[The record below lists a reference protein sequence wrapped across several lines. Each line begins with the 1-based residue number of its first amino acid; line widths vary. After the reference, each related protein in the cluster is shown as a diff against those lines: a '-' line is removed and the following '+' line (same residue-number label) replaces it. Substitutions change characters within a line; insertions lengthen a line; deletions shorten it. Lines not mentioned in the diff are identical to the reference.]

1 MKSTVSLGDDRFRL
15 GGIKF
20 SLELVQI
27 NCLDRPGECRRTG
40 GLLRLLAERRINL
53 AFFFYSPGLPGSL
66 SSFGLEAE
74 EFDQVESALMGDP
87 DLAPGLETIRPVGT
101 LTLFPHRS
109 DLTLLG
115 RVLGAWGR
123 SGFPLYGMGTSIST
137 VTISTDYRLLDQAV
151 EALKTLLGLPSDTR
165 PQRPEF
171 RVKQVR

>member
-1 MKSTVSLGDDRFRL
+1 MTTTVSFGDDRFRL

-27 NCLDRPGECRRTG
+27 NSLDRPGECLRTG
-40 GLLRLLAERRINL
+40 RLLRLLAERRINL
-53 AFFFYSPGLPGSL
+53 PFFFYSPGFPRSISSL
-66 SSFGLEAE
+66 GLEVE
-74 EFDQVESALMGDP
+74 EFDQVESTLMGDP
-87 DLAPGLETIRPVGT
+87 DLSPGLETIRPVGT

-109 DLTLLG
+109 DLALLG
-115 RVLGAWGR
+115 RVLRAWGR

-137 VTISTDYRLLDQAV
+137 VTISTDYRLLDRAF
-151 EALKTLLGLPSDTR
+151 EALKTLLGLPENTV

>member
-1 MKSTVSLGDDRFRL
+1 MSCATLLDDGRLHL
-15 GGIKF
+15 GGIKL
-20 SLELVQI
+20 SLELVQL
-27 NCLDRPGECRRTG
+27 NCLDLPGESRRTG

-53 AFFFYSPGLPGSL
+53 AFFFYSPGLPGSI

-74 EFDQVESALMGDP
+74 EFDQVESTLMGDP
-87 DLAPGLETIRPVGT
+87 DLAPGLEMIRPAGT

-109 DLTLLG
+109 DLALLG

-137 VTISTDYRLLDQAV
+137 VTISTDYRLLDRAV
-151 EALKTLLGLPSDTR
+151 EALKALLGLPPDTR
-165 PQRPEF
+165 AQRPEF